1 MLRLRQIAMVAPDL
15 APVEEA
21 VGQMLAAE
29 VCYRDPGVGKYGLHN
44 ALWALSGTFL
54 EALAPLQE
62 NTTAG
67 RYLARRGGATGY
79 MVILDT
85 DDLAPVRDR
94 LAVQGTRIVEDLTV
108 GDAAL
113 HATALHLHP
122 RDTGGCLLSID
133 HHGPDGGMMG
143 SYMWAGSAWHAQANA
158 SLAISGAMMTC
169 VDTQTDST
177 NCGMCGTTC
186 PLVPNALASCAMGAC
201 ASSSA
206 RSSRVE
212 FAKAADV
219 RACSC
224 PRAKRAAMRMPRGC
238 AQRSN
243 ATPTS
248 SHSAARCCR
257 RPAPT
262 FAIRS
267 RNTR

>member
-15 APVEEA
+15 APVEEV

-44 ALWALSGTFL
+44 ALWALGGTFL

-67 RYLARRGGATGY
+67 RYMARRGGATGY

-94 LAVQGTRIVEDLTV
+94 LAAQGTRIVEDLTV

-143 SYMWAGSAWHAQANA
+143 SYLWAGSAWHAQANA

-169 VDTQTDST
+169 DDPAATGSRWSAILDRPVTRHGNGWRIALDNGALDFTPATDVRGEGLAAIRVT
-177 NCGMCGTTC
+177 G
-186 PLVPNALASCAMGAC
+186 LASP
-201 ASSSA
+201 A
-206 RSSRVE
+206 RSCGLDFLPE
-212 FAKAADV
+212 TE
-219 RACSC
+219 
-224 PRAKRAAMRMPRGC
+224 
-238 AQRSN
+238 Q
-243 ATPTS
+243 
-248 SHSAARCCR
+248 
-257 RPAPT
+257 
-262 FAIRS
+262 
-267 RNTR
+267 

>member
-15 APVEEA
+15 APVEEV

-29 VCYRDPGVGKYGLHN
+29 VCCRDPGVGKYGLHN
-44 ALWALSGTFL
+44 ALWALGGTFL

-67 RYLARRGGATGY
+67 RYMARRGGATGY

-85 DDLAPVRDR
+85 DELAPVRDR
-94 LAVQGTRIVEDLTV
+94 LTAQGTRIVEDLTV

-169 VDTQTDST
+169 DDPAATASRWSHILDR
-177 NCGMCGTTC
+177 
-186 PLVPNALASCAMGAC
+186 PAVPHSAGWRITLDNAALDFMPNIGPAGEGLAAIRLTGLNAP
-201 ASSSA
+201 A
-206 RSSRVE
+206 RSCGLDFLPE
-212 FAKAADV
+212 TN
-219 RACSC
+219 
-224 PRAKRAAMRMPRGC
+224 
-238 AQRSN
+238 Q
-243 ATPTS
+243 
-248 SHSAARCCR
+248 
-257 RPAPT
+257 
-262 FAIRS
+262 
-267 RNTR
+267 